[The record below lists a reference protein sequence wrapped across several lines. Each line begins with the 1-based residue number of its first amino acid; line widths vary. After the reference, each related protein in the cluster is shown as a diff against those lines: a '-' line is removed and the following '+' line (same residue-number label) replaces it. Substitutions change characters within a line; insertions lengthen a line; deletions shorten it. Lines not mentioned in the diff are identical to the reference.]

1 MINGFS
7 IFPHNNAD
15 FNKIMETW
23 ELIGKCFL
31 KLSCYTIIVPNFVFQ
46 TYHSPEI

>member
-1 MINGFS
+1 MVNGFS

-23 ELIGKCFL
+23 AYTDL
-31 KLSCYTIIVPNFVFQ
+31 KKFAHNTVNYLNDFYLTL
-46 TYHSPEI
+46 